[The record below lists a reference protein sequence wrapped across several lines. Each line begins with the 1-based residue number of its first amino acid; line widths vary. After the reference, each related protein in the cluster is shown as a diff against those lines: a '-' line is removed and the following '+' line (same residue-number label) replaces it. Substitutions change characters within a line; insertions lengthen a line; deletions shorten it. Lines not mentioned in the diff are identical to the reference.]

1 MRGLGI
7 IIRIIVMVSIPI
19 IARYFIMLGLA
30 EKKIYTKDK
39 KILSFSKIFKI
50 LSILVTC
57 LTVLLVLASYIK
69 SRDIVDLITYSPLIM
84 LWVFSICYFC
94 GTCITIFD
102 DYDYFLYRNL
112 LFYVKK
118 IYYKDIKHI
127 QVRLKTLHV
136 TLNNGKVLKIMDID
150 FLDYEFLSEY
160 LKKRGVKELT
170 RTKQR

>member
-50 LSILVTC
+50 LSISVTC
-57 LTVLLVLASYIK
+57 LTVLLALASYIK
-69 SRDIVDLITYSPLIM
+69 SKDIVDLITYSPLIM

-94 GTCITIFD
+94 GTFITIFD
-102 DYDYFLYRNL
+102 DYDYFLHMKL
-112 LFYVKK
+112 
-118 IYYKDIKHI
+118 
-127 QVRLKTLHV
+127 
-136 TLNNGKVLKIMDID
+136 
-150 FLDYEFLSEY
+150 
-160 LKKRGVKELT
+160 
-170 RTKQR
+170 

>member
-1 MRGLGI
+1 MDI
-7 IIRIIVMVSIPI
+7 IIKIIIAVSIPI
-19 IARYFIMLGLA
+19 IARTILIRALN
-30 EKKIYTKDK
+30 EKKKSVKDK
-39 KILSFSKIFKI
+39 YVLSFPNIFKI
-50 LSILVTC
+50 LLILVTC
-57 LTVLLVLASYIK
+57 LTVLLALASYIK

-84 LWVFSICYFC
+84 LWVFGICYFC

-112 LFYVKK
+112 IFYVKK